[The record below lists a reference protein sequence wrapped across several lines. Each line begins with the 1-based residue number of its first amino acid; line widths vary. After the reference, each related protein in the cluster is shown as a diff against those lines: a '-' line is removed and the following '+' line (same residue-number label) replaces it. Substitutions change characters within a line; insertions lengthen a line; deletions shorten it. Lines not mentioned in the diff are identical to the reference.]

1 MATFSVQRMS
11 APVGPASSVQPA
23 VSLRS
28 PMRTPIGI
36 TALARSPVRRSSFFI
51 PSSLSPLAYRGPVT
65 RKVLPGLLLFAAV
78 VTAFLPA
85 LAAGFIW
92 NDDTYLTANRTLD
105 GLDGLRLIWT
115 QPRANEQ
122 FYPMVFTSFWVEK
135 RLWGLDPFGY
145 HLVNVLLHAG
155 SALLLW
161 RLLARLGL
169 RGAWLAAA
177 AFALHPM
184 CVESVAWVTERKNTL
199 SLFLSLLAMHAYLA
213 AREKRGEEETGDFP
227 RKGKKRGQPP
237 ARSEAGPPFRAL
249 SFIGFFFFVLALFS
263 KTTAAVVP
271 AVLLVLVWWRDGRV
285 KRADVR
291 PLVPWFA
298 AGLALGAHTA
308 WLERTAVQAVGKE
321 WALGLPDRLVLSGRV
336 VLFYS
341 QKILLP
347 LDLSFIYSR
356 WTVAPRAPLQWL
368 PSLVVLLALFLAWRF
383 RERLGRGPFAF
394 LLLFGGVLFPAM
406 GFFNVYPMRFSW
418 VADHFAYQA
427 VAVAAAAAVC
437 GAAAWTT
444 GWRTPSRRA
453 AAAIAIAVI
462 ALLGTL
468 TFRQSR
474 IYRNEE
480 VLWSA
485 TLEKNPECFI
495 CHTNYGIW
503 LMENGRDPEAAAH
516 LEASVRLK
524 PDEVPTL
531 LNLALIDERR
541 GRYDDSAA
549 LLRSALRVD
558 PVNTAAL
565 INLAKADA
573 RAGRVNE
580 AIASYR
586 EALRLG
592 SPGDHLA
599 HNGLGAALMRQGQD
613 GGGDRALPGGA
624 APEARLRARAPE
636 SRARARGRTPLE

>member
-1 MATFSVQRMS
+1 M
-11 APVGPASSVQPA
+11 
-23 VSLRS
+23 
-28 PMRTPIGI
+28 
-36 TALARSPVRRSSFFI
+36 
-51 PSSLSPLAYRGPVT
+51 T

-105 GLDGLRLIWT
+105 GFDGLRLIWT

-169 RGAWLAAA
+169 RGAWLAAS

-199 SLFLSLLAMHAYLA
+199 SLFLSLLAIHAYLA
-213 AREKRGEEETGDFP
+213 SRTRRP
-227 RKGKKRGQPP
+227 L
-237 ARSEAGPPFRAL
+237 L
-249 SFIGFFFFVLALFS
+249 SFIGFFLFILALLA

-271 AVLLVLVWWRDGRV
+271 AALLVLVWWRDGRV

-308 WLERTAVQAVGKE
+308 WLERTSVAAVGSE
-321 WALGLPDRLVLSGRV
+321 WSLSFADRFVLAGRTIF
-336 VLFYS
+336 FYS

-347 LDLSFIYSR
+347 LDLAFIYPR
-356 WTVAPRAPLQWL
+356 WRVDPHAPLQWL
-368 PSLVVLLALFLAWRF
+368 PVLCALLAVFLAWRF

-427 VAVAAAAAVC
+427 VAVAAASAVC
-437 GAAAWTT
+437 GAASWTA
-444 GWRTPSRRA
+444 GWRAPSRRTA
-453 AAAIAIAVI
+453 AACAVAVL
-462 ALLGTL
+462 ALLATL

-480 VLWSA
+480 ALWSA
-485 TLEKNPECFI
+485 TLVKNPECFI

-503 LMENGRDPEAAAH
+503 LMENGRDPEAATH
-516 LEASVRLK
+516 LEASNRLK

-531 LNLALIDERR
+531 LNLALIEERR
-541 GRYDDSAA
+541 GRYDDAAA

-558 PVNTAAL
+558 PANAAAL
-565 INLAKADA
+565 INLAKEDA
-573 RAGRVNE
+573 RAGRMDE

-599 HNGLGAALMRQGQD
+599 HNGLGAALMRQGQEAEAIEHFREALRLKPD
-613 GGGDRALPGGA
+613 YEHARLNLERALA
-624 APEARLRARAPE
+624 
-636 SRARARGRTPLE
+636 SGRR

>member
-1 MATFSVQRMS
+1 
-11 APVGPASSVQPA
+11 
-23 VSLRS
+23 
-28 PMRTPIGI
+28 
-36 TALARSPVRRSSFFI
+36 
-51 PSSLSPLAYRGPVT
+51 VT
-65 RKVLPGLLLFAAV
+65 RKALPGLLLFAAV

-122 FYPMVFTSFWVEK
+122 YYPMVFTSFWVEK

-199 SLFLSLLAMHAYLA
+199 SLFLSLLAMHAYFA
-213 AREKRGEEETGDFP
+213 SRDRREDEEKTGDSL
-227 RKGKKRGQPP
+227 RKGKRRGSPP
-237 ARSEAGPPFRAL
+237 HSDAGPSARAL
-249 SFIGFFFFVLALFS
+249 TFIGFFFFVLALLA
-263 KTTAAVVP
+263 KTTASVVP
-271 AVLLVLVWWRDGRV
+271 PVLLVLVWWRFGRV
-285 KRADVR
+285 KRADAV
-291 PLVPWFA
+291 PLAPWFA
-298 AGLALGAHTA
+298 AGIALGAHTA
-308 WLERTAVQAVGKE
+308 WLERTSVMAVGSE
-321 WALGLPDRLVLSGRV
+321 WALSVADRLVLAGRTV
-336 VLFYS
+336 FFYL
-341 QKILLP
+341 QKFLLP
-347 LDLSFIYSR
+347 LDLSFIYPR
-356 WTVAPRAPLQWL
+356 WKVDAHSPLQWL
-368 PSLVVLLALFLAWRF
+368 PSLCALLALFLAWRV
-383 RERLGRGPFAF
+383 RGRVGRGPFAF

-406 GFFNVYPMRFSW
+406 GLLNVYPMRFSW

-427 VAVAAAAAVC
+427 VAVAAAAVVC
-437 GAAAWTT
+437 GAAAWPA
-444 GWRTPSRRA
+444 GWSAKSTRA
-453 AAAIAIAVI
+453 AAAFAGVVI
-462 ALLGTL
+462 VLLGTL

-480 VLWSA
+480 ALWSA
-485 TLEKNPECFI
+485 ALLKNPECFI

-516 LEASVRLK
+516 LEASYRLK

-531 LNLALIDERR
+531 LNLALVEERR
-541 GRYDDSAA
+541 GRTDGAA
-549 LLRSALRVD
+549 TLLRSALRVD
-558 PVNTAAL
+558 PANTAAL

-573 RAGRVNE
+573 RAGRVEE

-599 HNGLGAALMRQGQD
+599 HNGLGAALMRQGQEAEAIEHFREALRLKPD
-613 GGGDRALPGGA
+613 YEHARTNLERALS
-624 APEARLRARAPE
+624 
-636 SRARARGRTPLE
+636 SRRR

>member
-1 MATFSVQRMS
+1 M
-11 APVGPASSVQPA
+11 
-23 VSLRS
+23 
-28 PMRTPIGI
+28 
-36 TALARSPVRRSSFFI
+36 
-51 PSSLSPLAYRGPVT
+51 GPVA
-65 RKVLPGLLLFAAV
+65 RKALPGLLLFAAV

-85 LAAGFIW
+85 LAGGFIW

-122 FYPMVFTSFWVEK
+122 YYPMVFTSFWVEK

-199 SLFLSLLAMHAYLA
+199 SLFLSLLAMHAYFESRDR
-213 AREKRGEEETGDFP
+213 REDEEKTGDSL
-227 RKGKKRGQPP
+227 RKGKRRGSPP
-237 ARSEAGPPFRAL
+237 HSDAGPSARAL
-249 SFIGFFFFVLALFS
+249 TFIGFFFFVLALLA
-263 KTTAAVVP
+263 KTTASVVP
-271 AVLLVLVWWRDGRV
+271 PVLLVLVWWREGRV
-285 KRADVR
+285 KAADAR
-291 PLVPWFA
+291 PLVPWFG
-298 AGLALGAHTA
+298 AGIALGAHTA
-308 WLERTAVQAVGKE
+308 WLERTSVMAVGSE
-321 WALGLPDRLVLSGRV
+321 WTLSVADRIVLAGRTV
-336 VLFYS
+336 FFYL
-341 QKILLP
+341 QKFLLP
-347 LDLSFIYSR
+347 LDLSFIYPR
-356 WTVAPRAPLQWL
+356 WKVDAHAPLQWL
-368 PSLVVLLALFLAWRF
+368 PALGALVLLALAWRF
-383 RERLGRGPFAF
+383 RVRVGRGPFAF

-427 VAVAAAAAVC
+427 VAVAAASIVC
-437 GAAAWTT
+437 GAAAWTA
-444 GWRTPSRRA
+444 GWSAKATRA
-453 AAAIAIAVI
+453 AAAFAVAAI
-462 ALLGTL
+462 ALLGAL
-468 TFRQSR
+468 TFRQGR
-474 IYRNEE
+474 IYRDEE
-480 VLWSA
+480 ALWSA
-485 TLEKNPECFI
+485 TLVKNPECFI

-503 LMENGRDPEAAAH
+503 LMESGRDPEAAAH
-516 LEASVRLK
+516 LEASYRLK

-531 LNLALIDERR
+531 LNLALIEERR
-541 GRYDDSAA
+541 GRTERAAA

-558 PVNTAAL
+558 PANTAAL

-573 RAGRVNE
+573 RAGRLDD

-599 HNGLGAALMRQGQD
+599 HNGLGAALMRQGKEAEAIEHFREALRLRPD
-613 GGGDRALPGGA
+613 YEHARANLERALA
-624 APEARLRARAPE
+624 SVRR
-636 SRARARGRTPLE
+636 

>member
-1 MATFSVQRMS
+1 M
-11 APVGPASSVQPA
+11 
-23 VSLRS
+23 
-28 PMRTPIGI
+28 
-36 TALARSPVRRSSFFI
+36 
-51 PSSLSPLAYRGPVT
+51 T
-65 RKVLPGLLLFAAV
+65 RKALPGLLLFGAV

-122 FYPMVFTSFWVEK
+122 FYPMVFTSFWIEK
-135 RLWGLDPFGY
+135 RLWSLDPFGY

-199 SLFLSLLAMHAYLA
+199 SLFLSLLAMLAYLGS
-213 AREKRGEEETGDFP
+213 R
-227 RKGKKRGQPP
+227 
-237 ARSEAGPPFRAL
+237 EAGPPSRSL
-249 SFIGFFFFVLALFS
+249 SFIGFSFFVLALFS

-285 KRADVR
+285 KRADAL

-298 AGLALGAHTA
+298 AGIALGAHTA

-321 WALGLPDRLVLSGRV
+321 WALGLPDRLVLAGRV

-356 WTVAPRAPLQWL
+356 WTVDPHAPLQWL
-368 PSLVVLLALFLAWRF
+368 PFLVVFLALFLAWRF
-383 RERLGRGPFAF
+383 RERLGRGPLAF

-427 VAVAAAAAVC
+427 VALFAASAVC
-437 GAAAWTT
+437 GAASWAAGWTT
-444 GWRTPSRRA
+444 QSRRA
-453 AAAIAIAVI
+453 AAAFAVAVI
-462 ALLGTL
+462 ALLGML
-468 TFRQSR
+468 TFHQCR

-480 VLWSA
+480 ALWSA
-485 TLEKNPECFI
+485 TLVKNPDCFI

-503 LMENGRDPEAAAH
+503 LMENGRDPEAATH
-516 LEASVRLK
+516 LEASNRLK

-531 LNLALIDERR
+531 LNLALIEERR
-541 GRYDDSAA
+541 GRYDDAA
-549 LLRSALRVD
+549 TLLRTALRVD
-558 PVNTAAL
+558 PTNAAAL

-573 RAGRVNE
+573 RAGRMNE

-599 HNGLGAALMRQGQD
+599 HNGLGAALMRQGQEAEAIEHFREALRLKPD
-613 GGGDRALPGGA
+613 YEHARTNLERALA
-624 APEARLRARAPE
+624 N
-636 SRARARGRTPLE
+636 GRR